1 MSTNCPLGHF
11 GETHRRVGLGG
22 GQWVATIN
30 GCLGWRSVRLPS
42 GCHIGVRTACRWTR
56 RWIRLLLPIW
66 RQAFQLGS
74 SARTRDV
81 ATIRAGTGRRRWVS
95 SSPTSR
101 LELARIIL
109 ADFDPRVLAIAAQP
123 FRLVGPDGSRIR
135 RHVPDLLL
143 VDVDGAVTV
152 VDVKSPHKRTDGSVQ
167 ALMAWTDRIVALR
180 GWALEA
186 WYEAPHCLLTNVT
199 FLAGYRRRSVV
210 DATLFPAIRSAV
222 GDGRSIAEVERVI
235 GFERVASVRPAIL
248 HLLWSGELVTDLTR
262 PLCGASVVRIAAGGM
277 R

>member
-1 MSTNCPLGHF
+1 
-11 GETHRRVGLGG
+11 
-22 GQWVATIN
+22 
-30 GCLGWRSVRLPS
+30 
-42 GCHIGVRTACRWTR
+42 
-56 RWIRLLLPIW
+56 LPIW
-66 RQAFQLGS
+66 RQAFQSGS

-95 SSPTSR
+95 SSPTRVGR

-135 RHVPDLLL
+135 RHVSDLLL

-152 VDVKSPHKRTDGSVQ
+152 VDVKSPHKRTEGWVQ

-210 DATLFPAIRSAV
+210 DATLFPANPI
-222 GDGRSIAEVERVI
+222 
-235 GFERVASVRPAIL
+235 
-248 HLLWSGELVTDLTR
+248 
-262 PLCGASVVRIAAGGM
+262 CGW
-277 R
+277 